1 MSILL
6 LVGYLLWKTL
16 NKTEFYYNLYI
27 DKLLINIDV
36 IKQKTKLRNKI
47 KKIELIYIHKWIE
60 HIG

>member
-27 DKLLINIDV
+27 DKPLINIDV

>member
-27 DKLLINIDV
+27 DKPLINIDV

-47 KKIELIYIHKWIE
+47 KKIEVFINE
-60 HIG
+60 